1 MFYFIDNSD
10 FSQTHHGQ
18 AILFILEVVL
28 DLISSIVIGTVL
40 NVVSFLKFKLYLKA
54 KYQEQ
59 LKNEEIQMLP
69 LSKPATISSNTKT
82 NEFAITNVKRKA
94 IPVKTNKKPINN
106 LDKRFI
112 PEIDPR
118 IRLNSLLQK
127 EYYHGE

>member
-54 KYQEQ
+54 KYQEKP
-59 LKNEEIQMLP
+59 KNEEI
-69 LSKPATISSNTKT
+69 
-82 NEFAITNVKRKA
+82 
-94 IPVKTNKKPINN
+94 
-106 LDKRFI
+106 
-112 PEIDPR
+112 
-118 IRLNSLLQK
+118 
-127 EYYHGE
+127 